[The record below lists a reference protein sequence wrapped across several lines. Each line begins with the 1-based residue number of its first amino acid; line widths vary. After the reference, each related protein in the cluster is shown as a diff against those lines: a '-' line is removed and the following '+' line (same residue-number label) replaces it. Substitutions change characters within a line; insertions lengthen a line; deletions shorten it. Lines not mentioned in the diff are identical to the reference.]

1 MTLRGRSS
9 RKKVLIWGIIIGT
22 GLPAAYLCFVAAVSL
37 WIGFSH
43 AEQSGFWVPILA
55 GLLCLF
61 VVLVLYVRLTRKL
74 LRRLEDEDVV
84 RL

>member
-37 WIGFSH
+37 WIGFS
-43 AEQSGFWVPILA
+43 Q
-55 GLLCLF
+55 
-61 VVLVLYVRLTRKL
+61 YVRLTRKL